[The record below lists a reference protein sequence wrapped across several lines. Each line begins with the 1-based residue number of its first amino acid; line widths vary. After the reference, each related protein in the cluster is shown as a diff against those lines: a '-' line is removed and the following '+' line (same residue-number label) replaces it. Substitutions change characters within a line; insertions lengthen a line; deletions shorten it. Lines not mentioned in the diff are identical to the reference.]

1 MLSNRSATS
10 IVVLPTSSPVTVMT
24 ESFTTAH
31 MVVHLAVDVPDAV
44 TLPVLVKFADP
55 LNPQISYS
63 VAKYA
68 RYLQREGHASYE
80 TIHKSVRALG
90 KLLDYYLLIYK
101 SRSLGTGEIRN
112 LLDDFLFAFDNG
124 SVLGWGNAHT
134 NEFVVARTAV
144 ADYVKFVQA
153 YSASWMLDE
162 AEHHFIS
169 ECRQAFVS
177 ATHAHES
184 LLFHTK
190 KRSTKKR
197 GRRKVAI
204 GLRQYK
210 PFPPHLVDELIQETS
225 NVRDKILFASSA
237 YGGRRLS
244 EHLNLFLEDVEV
256 IGTDLKIILRHPA
269 KAPMTWRNIT
279 NSKVSGSRREYL
291 KSMFNLLPRVDH
303 GAKSSKAG
311 WKGIQFEDLAALSSE
326 VYFIRGA
333 GAELAKL
340 HRQYLHQFL
349 PRLPKGKH
357 PYYFVSESG
366 KPLTIKAAEKQFR
379 LARQRLEKKH
389 GISLKGYGVHSLRH
403 YYGFFHADV
412 LKTDLLLLRQYM
424 GHARLSSTAVYAHI
438 SPSTARQ
445 ALVEAEDR
453 AKHEGRIET
462 DAEERK
468 RIQKQ
473 FEFCPIPPVTLELA
487 RLGTTA
493 FGELDTRKM
502 TRKLV

>member
-1 MLSNRSATS
+1 MLANRPETS
-10 IVVLPTSSPVTVMT
+10 IVMLPTSSPVTVMT
-24 ESFTTAH
+24 ETFTTAH

-44 TLPVLVKFADP
+44 TLPVLVEFADP
-55 LNPQISYS
+55 QNPRISYS
-63 VAKYA
+63 VTKYA

-90 KLLDYYLLIYK
+90 KLLDYYLLVYK
-101 SRSLGTGEIRN
+101 SRSLSTGEIKN

-162 AEHHFIS
+162 AEHHFIN
-169 ECRQAFVS
+169 ECRQAFVG

-190 KRSTKKR
+190 KRQAKKR
-197 GRRKVAI
+197 GRRKAAI

-210 PFPPHLVDELIQETS
+210 PFPPNLVDELIQETP

-244 EHLNLFLEDVEV
+244 EYLNLFLEDVEV
-256 IGTDLKIILRHPA
+256 IGTELTMVLRHPT
-269 KAPMTWRNIT
+269 KAPMTWRNVT
-279 NSKVSGSRREYL
+279 GSKVKGNRREYL
-291 KSMFNLLPRVDH
+291 KSMFNRLPRVDH

-311 WKGIQFEDLAALSSE
+311 WKGIKFEDLANLSSN

-333 GAELAKL
+333 GVELAKL
-340 HRQYLHQFL
+340 HRQYLHEFL
-349 PRLPKGKH
+349 PKLPKGKH
-357 PYYFVSESG
+357 PYYLVSEAG
-366 KPLTIKAAEKQFR
+366 NPLTIKAAEKQFR
-379 LARQRLEKKH
+379 LACRRLEKKH
-389 GISLKGYGVHSLRH
+389 GISLKGYGLHSLRH

-412 LKTDLLLLRQYM
+412 LKTDLLFLQLYM
-424 GHARLSSTAVYAHI
+424 GHTRLSSTAVYAHI
-438 SPSTARQ
+438 SPATARQ
-445 ALVEAEDR
+445 ALIEVEQR
-453 AKHEGRIET
+453 AKHEGRIEV
-462 DAEERK
+462 DGEERK

-473 FEFCPIPPVTLELA
+473 FEVCPIPPITLDLA
-487 RLGTTA
+487 RLGTTP

-502 TRKLV
+502 TRKL